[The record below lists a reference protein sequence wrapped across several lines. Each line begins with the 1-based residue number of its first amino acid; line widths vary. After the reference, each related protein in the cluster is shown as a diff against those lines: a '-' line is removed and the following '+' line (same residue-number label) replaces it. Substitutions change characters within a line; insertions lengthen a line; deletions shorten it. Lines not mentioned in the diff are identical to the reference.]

1 MLANN
6 IGAETVMMDP
16 EAGRYFGMNK
26 TGSYIWRQLETS
38 MTFSD
43 LCAQLSANFNIPEQ
57 KCKDETRPFIVE
69 MVKETIL
76 LVS

>member
-1 MLANN
+1 MLAND
-6 IGAETVMMDP
+6 IGAETVMMNP

-26 TGSYIWRQLETS
+26 TGSYIWKQLVTS
-38 MTFSD
+38 MTFAD

-57 KCKDETRPFIVE
+57 QCKDETRPFIAE
-69 MVKETIL
+69 MAKETIL